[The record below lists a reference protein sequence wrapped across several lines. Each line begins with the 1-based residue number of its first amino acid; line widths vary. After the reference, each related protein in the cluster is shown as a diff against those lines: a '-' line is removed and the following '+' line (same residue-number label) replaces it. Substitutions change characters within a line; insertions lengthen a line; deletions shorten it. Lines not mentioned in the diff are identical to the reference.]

1 MLKRILVWDIPTRI
15 FHWSLA
21 LSFLGAFLT
30 AETER
35 YRDLH
40 IALGY
45 IMLGSIVFRLVW
57 GFVGTHYARLSSFL
71 FKPAEIVAYLR
82 SLLARQP
89 QHFLGHNPAGSVA
102 IFLLLGL
109 GLLAAIS
116 GVMLYYE
123 VGGEEAF
130 EELHEGAAN
139 FMLLIVAIHIAGV
152 VVSSVLHRE
161 NLVRSM
167 ITGYKNGDA
176 GVGINRTYAWL
187 GVIMAAIIAAF
198 LAFYQPA
205 VEEGAGGEQ
214 TMQHED

>member
-45 IMLGSIVFRLVW
+45 IMLGLLVFRLAW
-57 GFVGTHYARLSSFL
+57 GFIGTHYARFSSFL
-71 FKPAEIVAYLR
+71 FKPAEIVAYVR

-109 GLLAAIS
+109 GLLAAVS

-123 VGGEEAF
+123 VGGKEAF

-176 GVGINRTYAWL
+176 SAGIRRTYAWL

-198 LAFYQPA
+198 LTFYQPA
-205 VEEGAGGEQ
+205 VETGAGGEQ
-214 TMQHED
+214 TTQHED

>member
-45 IMLGSIVFRLVW
+45 IMLVLLVFRLAW
-57 GFVGTHYARLSSFL
+57 GFIGTHYARFSSFL
-71 FKPAEIVAYLR
+71 FKPAEIVAYVR

-109 GLLAAIS
+109 GLLAAVS

-123 VGGEEAF
+123 VGGKEAF

-176 GVGINRTYAWL
+176 SAGIRRTYAWL

-198 LAFYQPA
+198 LTFYQPA
-205 VEEGAGGEQ
+205 VETGAGGEQ
-214 TMQHED
+214 TTQHED

>member
-45 IMLGSIVFRLVW
+45 IMLVLLVFRLAW
-57 GFVGTHYARLSSFL
+57 GFIGTHYARFSSFL
-71 FKPAEIVAYLR
+71 FKPAEIVAYVR

-109 GLLAAIS
+109 GLLAAVS

-123 VGGEEAF
+123 VGGKEAF

-176 GVGINRTYAWL
+176 SAGIRRTYAWL

-198 LAFYQPA
+198 LTFYQPA
-205 VEEGAGGEQ
+205 VETGAGGEQ
-214 TMQHED
+214 TTQYED

>member
-45 IMLGSIVFRLVW
+45 IMLGLIVFRLVW
-57 GFVGTHYARLSSFL
+57 GFVGTHYARFSSFM

-82 SLLARQP
+82 SLLARRP

-109 GLLAAIS
+109 GLLTAVS

-123 VGGEEAF
+123 VGGGEAF

-176 GVGINRTYAWL
+176 SAGIGRTYAWL

-198 LAFYQPA
+198 LTFYQPA
-205 VEEGAGGEQ
+205 VETGAGGEQ
-214 TMQHED
+214 TTQHED

>member
-1 MLKRILVWDIPTRI
+1 MLKRILVWDIPTRV

-45 IMLGSIVFRLVW
+45 IMLGLIVFRLVW
-57 GFVGTHYARLSSFL
+57 GFIGTHYARFSSFL
-71 FKPAEIVAYLR
+71 FKPAEIAGYVR

-109 GLLAAIS
+109 GLLAAVS

-139 FMLLIVAIHIAGV
+139 FMLLIVAINIAGV
-152 VVSSVLHRE
+152 VVSSVLHR
-161 NLVRSM
+161 
-167 ITGYKNGDA
+167 
-176 GVGINRTYAWL
+176 
-187 GVIMAAIIAAF
+187 
-198 LAFYQPA
+198 
-205 VEEGAGGEQ
+205 
-214 TMQHED
+214 